1 MKTFTMVAKH
11 GMSKDNISGF
21 TLISSDYQTIK
32 VSSGEL
38 SKAIA
43 QKKIVVNNLAFVNGA
58 WKSTNGSLD
67 NYMLISDATNM
78 IEGTPKA
85 VILDRVEQ
93 NNKLLGYT
101 VFTQTGT
108 IVNMSVADAV
118 LLANNKML
126 SNGKIRHTESGDI
139 VSAIGGNY
147 PLRELRKIE
156 DAPKGETTVDLM
168 FFGESLVSGGEVA
181 YFGAIVSCSSATEM
195 TKLTEQLSHSNAS
208 VISAVVK
215 DAGQNVRKSLAIQ
228 RMGVNSLYGVF
239 KIGDIKT
246 LMSSGAKINIK
257 GNAILVSALKYKKD
271 GSGLNADEATIK
283 LDKSG
288 KVVSQEKATDNTLN
302 VAVEKYAQKITS
314 LLGTLTSNK

>member
-11 GMSKDNISGF
+11 GMSKDNITGF
-21 TLISSDYQTIK
+21 TLISPDYQTIR
-32 VSSGEL
+32 VSSAEL
-38 SKAIA
+38 GKALA
-43 QKKIVVNNLAFVNGA
+43 QNKIVVNNLAFANGA
-58 WKSTNGSLD
+58 WKSTNGALD
-67 NYMLISDATNM
+67 NYMLINDATNM

-156 DAPKGETTVDLM
+156 DAPKGETTIDLM
-168 FFGESLVSGGEVA
+168 FFGQSLISGGEVA

-208 VISAVVK
+208 VISTVVQ

-239 KIGDIKT
+239 KVGDIKA
-246 LMSSGAKINIK
+246 LIGSGAKVNIK
-257 GNAILVSALKYKKD
+257 GNTILVSSLKYKKD
-271 GSGLNADEATIK
+271 GSGQSEDEATIK

-288 KVVSQEKATDNTLN
+288 KVVSQDKADDNTLN
-302 VAVEKYAQKITS
+302 VAVEKYAQKIAS
-314 LLGTLTSNK
+314 LLGTINK